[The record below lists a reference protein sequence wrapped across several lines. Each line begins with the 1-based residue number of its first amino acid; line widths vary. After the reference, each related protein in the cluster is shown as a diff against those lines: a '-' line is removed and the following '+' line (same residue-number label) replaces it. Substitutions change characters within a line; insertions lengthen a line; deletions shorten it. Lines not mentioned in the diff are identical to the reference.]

1 MGAGSAGRS
10 RERAV
15 TVAGGSGRGRRR
27 AGSALADA
35 LVLPVVLAGA
45 LGAVGLASAGSSGW
59 WGRRVGGEGVRAEA
73 REARAAAQEAFFEL
87 EETQREVQ
95 LAVETVRAAEDGATA
110 QRSLAELAAI
120 SGRVDQV
127 TVNYLGALD
136 AHNLDS
142 EALDAGAAAQAR
154 RQLEDVKG
162 QLGSARAE
170 LNDFLRR
177 LQPTLQ
183 HAEQQLMRVT
193 PAVEQAKRALL
204 TASNA
209 LDEARGAGLRA
220 DDLAARLAELAPEL
234 GRLNEGPARHGVA
247 GTLQRADDVKQR
259 AEAIAA
265 DAAQLPERA
274 REIDRRVASLR
285 TRIQA
290 LETKAATVEPALS
303 ELRRRFSTACWQDL
317 QRVPDQVAESG
328 RAADRKLAEAARARD
343 EQRWAD
349 ATAAIA
355 TVRALLDTADGSV
368 AAVND
373 RLRRLNE
380 VQHDPHREVER
391 ARFAIRD
398 AQRLAM
404 AGRSAPDP
412 RHAAPLDEAV
422 ARLDRAVATL
432 EAAGRH
438 PDYWHFLTELAAVRE
453 SATQVI
459 GLIRGDLGGHR

>member
-1 MGAGSAGRS
+1 M
-10 RERAV
+10 
-15 TVAGGSGRGRRR
+15 TVAGGSGRGWRR

-45 LGAVGLASAGSSGW
+45 LGAVGLASAGSGGW
-59 WGRRVGGEGVRAEA
+59 WGRRGGDGVRAEA
-73 REARAAAQEAFFEL
+73 KAARDAAQEAFYEL
-87 EETQREVQ
+87 DSTQREVQ
-95 LAVETVRAAEDGATA
+95 LAVETVRAGEDEAATRRA
-110 QRSLAELAAI
+110 LADLEAI

-136 AHNLDS
+136 AYNLDD
-142 EALDAGAAAQAR
+142 EALDSGAAARAR

-170 LNDFLRR
+170 LNDFLQR
-177 LQPTLQ
+177 LQPAVDR
-183 HAEQQLMRVT
+183 AEQQLMRVA
-193 PAVEQAKRALL
+193 PAVEQAKRSLL
-204 TASNA
+204 EASNA
-209 LDEARGAGLRA
+209 LDAARGAGLRA

-247 GTLQRADDVKQR
+247 ETLRRADGVKQR

-265 DAAQLPERA
+265 DAGQLPERA

-290 LETKAATVEPALS
+290 LETKAETVQPALS

-317 QRVPDQVAESG
+317 QRVPDQVAETG
-328 RAADRKLAEAARARD
+328 RAAERKLAEAARARD

-349 ATAAIA
+349 ATGAIG

-368 AAVND
+368 VAVND
-373 RLRRLNE
+373 RLRQLNE
-380 VQHDPHREVER
+380 VQHDPSREVER
-391 ARFAIRD
+391 ARFALRD

-422 ARLDRAVATL
+422 ARLDRAVAVL

-438 PDYWHFLTELAAVRE
+438 PDYWHFLTELAGVRE
-453 SATQVI
+453 TAARVI
-459 GLIRGDLGGHR
+459 DLIRGDLGGHR

>member
-1 MGAGSAGRS
+1 M
-10 RERAV
+10 
-15 TVAGGSGRGRRR
+15 
-27 AGSALADA
+27 
-35 LVLPVVLAGA
+35 
-45 LGAVGLASAGSSGW
+45 ASAGSGGW
-59 WGRRVGGEGVRAEA
+59 WGRRGGEGVRAEA
-73 REARAAAQEAFFEL
+73 KEARAAAQEAFYEL
-87 EETQREVQ
+87 EETQRELQ
-95 LAVETVRAAEDGATA
+95 LAVETVRAAEEDATA
-110 QRSLAELAAI
+110 RRALAELPAI
-120 SGRVDQV
+120 SGRVEQV

-142 EALDAGAAAQAR
+142 ETLDAGAAAQAKR
-154 RQLEDVKG
+154 LLEDVRG

-170 LNDFLRR
+170 LTDFLRR

-204 TASNA
+204 QATTT
-209 LDEARGAGLRA
+209 LDEVRGAGLRA

-247 GTLQRADDVKQR
+247 ATLQRADSVRQR
-259 AEAIAA
+259 AEAITA

-274 REIDRRVASLR
+274 RELDRRVSSLR

-303 ELRRRFSTACWQDL
+303 ELRRRFSAACWQDL
-317 QRVPDQVAESG
+317 QRVPEQVAEAG
-328 RAADRKLAEAARARD
+328 RAAERRLAEAARARD

-349 ATAAIA
+349 ATAAIG
-355 TVRALLDTADGSV
+355 TVRALLETADGSV
-368 AAVND
+368 LAVNE
-373 RLRRLNE
+373 RLRQLNE
-380 VQHDPHREVER
+380 VQHDPNREVER
-391 ARFAIRD
+391 ARFAVRD

-432 EAAGRH
+432 QAAGRH
-438 PDYWHFLTELAAVRE
+438 PDYWYFLTELAAVRE
-453 SATQVI
+453 AAAQVI
-459 GLIRGDLGGHR
+459 GMIRGDLGHQR

>member
-1 MGAGSAGRS
+1 M
-10 RERAV
+10 

-27 AGSALADA
+27 AAGALVDA

-45 LGAVGLASAGSSGW
+45 LGAVGLASAGSGGW
-59 WGRRVGGEGVRAEA
+59 WGRRGGEGARAEA
-73 REARAAAQEAFFEL
+73 KEARAGAQEAFFEL

-95 LAVETVRAAEDGATA
+95 LAVETVRAAEEDAAA
-110 QRSLAELAAI
+110 QRALAGLPAI
-120 SGRVDQV
+120 SGRVEQV

-136 AHNLDS
+136 AFDLDS
-142 EALDAGAAAQAR
+142 EALDATSAARAR
-154 RQLEDVKG
+154 RLLEDVRG

-177 LQPTLQ
+177 LQPTLD

-204 TASNA
+204 AASNA

-234 GRLNEGPARHGVA
+234 GRLNEGPTRHGVA
-247 GTLQRADDVKQR
+247 ATLRRAEEVQQRAG
-259 AEAIAA
+259 AIAA
-265 DAAQLPERA
+265 DAGQLPERA

-317 QRVPDQVAESG
+317 QRVPEQVAESG
-328 RAADRKLAEAARARD
+328 RAAERKLAEAARARD

-349 ATAAIA
+349 ATAAIG
-355 TVRALLDTADGSV
+355 TVRALLETADGSV
-368 AAVND
+368 LAVNE
-373 RLRRLNE
+373 RLRQLNE
-380 VQHDPHREVER
+380 VQHDPSREVER
-391 ARFAIRD
+391 TRFAVRD

-422 ARLDRAVATL
+422 ARLDRAVAAL

-438 PDYWHFLTELAAVRE
+438 PDYWLFLTELAGVRDT
-453 SATQVI
+453 AARVI
-459 GLIRGDLGGHR
+459 DLIRGDLGHH